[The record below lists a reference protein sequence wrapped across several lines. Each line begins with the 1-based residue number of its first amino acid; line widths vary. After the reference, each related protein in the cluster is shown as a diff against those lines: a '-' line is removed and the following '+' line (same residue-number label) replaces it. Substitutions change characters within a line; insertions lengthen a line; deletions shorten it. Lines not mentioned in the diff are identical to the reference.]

1 MSTLEPFDTLHDAA
15 LGEAVPLPP
24 TLERLYGPLRVPS
37 RTGRPTT
44 LANFVTTLDGVVSLG
59 IPGHAG
65 GGPISGNDPHDRMLM
80 GLLRAVA
87 DAVVVGAG
95 TLRADDD
102 HLWTAD
108 HVFPDLAPAY
118 RELRAALG
126 KSGPPLNVIVSAS
139 GELDFGLRVFASG
152 EVPVLVVTTGRGA
165 ERLRREEVPPSVRI
179 AAVPCAEAIGAG
191 AILGAVSEA
200 RPAEVVLVEGG
211 PHLLGG
217 FLAAGILDQLF
228 LTLAP
233 QIAGR
238 EAGDARPGLVAGQ
251 RFAPEHPLW
260 SGLVV
265 VKRAG
270 SHLFL
275 RYAVGT
281 GGAPARPR

>member
-1 MSTLEPFDTLHDAA
+1 MSTLEPFDALHDAA
-15 LGEAVPLPP
+15 PGEAVPLPP
-24 TLERLYGPLRVPS
+24 TLEGLYGPLRLPS

-59 IPGHAG
+59 IPDHAG
-65 GGPISGNDPHDRMLM
+65 GGPISGDDPHDRMLM

-95 TLRADDD
+95 TLRAAPH

-108 HVFPDLAPAY
+108 YVFPDLGPAY
-118 RELRAALG
+118 QELRASLG
-126 KSGPPLNVIVSAS
+126 KSGPPLNVIVTAR
-139 GELDFGLRVFASG
+139 GELDLGLRVFASG

-165 ERLRREEVPPSVRI
+165 ERLHREEVPPSVRI
-179 AAVPCAEAIGAG
+179 AAVRCAEVIGAG
-191 AILGAVSEA
+191 AILGAVSEV
-200 RPAEVVLVEGG
+200 RPMEVVLVEGG

-217 FLAAGILDQLF
+217 FLAAGVLDELF

-238 EAGDARPGLVAGQ
+238 GVGDTRPGLVAGQ

-260 SGLVV
+260 SALVA

-275 RYAVGT
+275 RYGVGT